1 MTLKFH
7 VHEAETMIRSIMRK
21 TQLSKISPKWLFSF
35 ATAQMVFCTP
45 WQKTGISSI
54 ANAVADAPSRLLADS
69 ADTADPEEV
78 AVVHHL
84 WLSNLLVTSEAV
96 ADTTRKDMVLSKVL
110 KSVCWDGPSKHT
122 EIIKYVLPILLLLGR
137 TVD

>member
-1 MTLKFH
+1 
-7 VHEAETMIRSIMRK
+7 
-21 TQLSKISPKWLFSF
+21 
-35 ATAQMVFCTP
+35 MVFCTP
-45 WQKTGISSI
+45 WQKTGIGSI

-96 ADTTRKDMVLSKVL
+96 ADTTRKDMVLSNVL
-110 KSVCWDGPSKHT
+110 ESVCWDGPSKHT
-122 EIIKYVLPILLLLGR
+122 EIMKSAPLGLAGCQE
-137 TVD
+137 